1 MNHVYLVGWKV
12 TYVRQPEPQ
21 NPSKAFYLAYHVLFA
36 AITHKTAA
44 SCHRNKVN
52 YHFTKV
58 LKAMNT
64 SLVLLLS
71 IAMLASLS
79 VDALVVSNEL
89 RRFKTSRSFSPNPT
103 MYTPVSPTPSAQTR
117 KSTPLQLSPSVLSS
131 CDTLPAFHT
140 AHGLLSPETV
150 MRLEKTATKKSPEL
164 NKFLTT
170 YRRDGPMSCLC
181 MLSDP
186 EILPHL
192 TTAMRDLL

>member
-1 MNHVYLVGWKV
+1 MA
-12 TYVRQPEPQ
+12 
-21 NPSKAFYLAYHVLFA
+21 SFLFLL
-36 AITHKTAA
+36 IPT
-44 SCHRNKVN
+44 
-52 YHFTKV
+52 
-58 LKAMNT
+58 
-64 SLVLLLS
+64 VLLMMIS
-71 IAMLASLS
+71 MTTV
-79 VDALVVSNEL
+79 VDGLVVSNEL

-103 MYTPVSPTPSAQTR
+103 MYTPVPPTPSSQTR

-131 CDTLPAFHT
+131 CDTLPSFHT

-150 MRLEKTATKKSPEL
+150 MRLEKASSSKRTPAL

-192 TTAMRDLL
+192 TNAMRDLL